1 MPGSDFSGDG
11 VDDLAIGLD
20 EDVGGHE
27 DAGAVN
33 VLAGSAGGLTVAG
46 AQIWHQDS
54 PGVPGAP
61 AFLDGFGSA
70 LAAGDF
76 DGDGFDDL
84 AIGVP
89 EEDVGGAS
97 DAGVVNVLFGSAAGL
112 TAAGSQIWHQDSA
125 GVPGAAENFDRF
137 GNVLA

>member
-1 MPGSDFSGDG
+1 
-11 VDDLAIGLD
+11 V
-20 EDVGGHE
+20 
-27 DAGAVN
+27 
-33 VLAGSAGGLTVAG
+33 
-46 AQIWHQDS
+46 
-54 PGVPGAP
+54 
-61 AFLDGFGSA
+61 

-97 DAGVVNVLFGSAAGL
+97 DAGAVNVLFGSAAGL